1 MGAGSVKENV
11 IVRKSFAF
19 SVRIVNLHRYLSQ
32 QKKEYVISKQI
43 YRSGTSIGANIAE
56 AQRAQSTAD
65 FVAKMKI
72 ALKEA
77 NETQYWLQLL
87 YETNYITEKEFN
99 SVHGDLVEILKIL
112 TAICKHYPQSTEQNT
127 VPNSARLTS
136 AQEPRSAAGYRSRE
150 TWAHLFS
157 LT

>member
-1 MGAGSVKENV
+1 MKENV
-11 IVRKSFAF
+11 IAKKSFAF
-19 SVRIVNLHRYLSQ
+19 SVRTVNLYRYLSE

-43 YRSGTSIGANIAE
+43 YKSGTSIGANIAE

-87 YETNYITEKEFN
+87 HETGYISDKEFE
-99 SVHGDLVEILKIL
+99 SVHDDLLEILKIL
-112 TAICKHYPQSTEQNT
+112 TAICKHYPQSNQRIYN
-127 VPNSARLTS
+127 L
-136 AQEPRSAAGYRSRE
+136 
-150 TWAHLFS
+150 
-157 LT
+157 